1 MKGGVR
7 ASTLGRQWLGP
18 VYGRAPGPALYT
30 AHART
35 TLLAL
40 SANLVSPVLPAVVVV
55 TTPYG
60 LAVISCT
67 CCTMRAL
74 GKTSA
79 VSPCHCQRTMP
90 WISMRISVRR
100 AAMRF
105 GLLGCGWRP
114 V

>member
-1 MKGGVR
+1 MKGGAR

-40 SANLVSPVLPAVVVV
+40 SANLVSPVVPAVVVV

-74 GKTSA
+74 GKTSV
-79 VSPCHCQRTMP
+79 VSPCHCHRTMP
-90 WISMRISVRR
+90 CLSMRTIVPLAPRPQG
-100 AAMRF
+100 APT
-105 GLLGCGWRP
+105 CGS
-114 V
+114 